1 MPELELWTAAWVL
14 IGGTVRA
21 DAGLVTDGRRVLA
34 TGSLADLRRRY
45 PSAATVAKGRYLGP
59 PLANAHTH
67 LDLGLG
73 PTFTGSFPD
82 FVRHVV
88 GQADRRGRAAAM
100 RAAEHAPQRLLGD
113 IAARAEVVDWWLEE
127 GPAAGV
133 VYWEVLGLVPPRREA
148 EILEATRERLARWK
162 RRERPG
168 GPRVGLS
175 PHAPYS
181 LTPGLMRGVV
191 ALARELDVPLQIHA
205 AESPGER
212 TYFLR
217 REGELA
223 EFFREQ
229 GWPTDLHPT
238 GLSPVAYL
246 AELGVLEARPT
257 LVHGVQVDEADVRLL
272 AEHRVAV
279 VSCPRSNLGLGAGLP
294 PYDLYLRHGVP
305 LALGTDSRASAPSLD
320 VRDEIALLER
330 RGQPP
335 ERTLAWAAAGGRAA
349 LGLTPAVLQPGMELE
364 QVEFW

>member
-1 MPELELWTAAWVL
+1 MPELEIWTASWVWL
-14 IGGTVRA
+14 DGAVRA

-34 TGSLADLRRRY
+34 TGRLDELRERF
-45 PSAATVAKGRYLGP
+45 PAAPTRVKGRYLGP

-73 PTFTGSFPD
+73 PTFTGPFPD
-82 FVRHVV
+82 FVRYVI
-88 GQADRRGRAAAM
+88 GRAERRGREAAA
-100 RAAEHAPQRLLGD
+100 RAAAQAPQRLVGD
-113 IAARAEVVDWWLEE
+113 IAAREEVVDWWLAEA
-127 GPAAGV
+127 PAAGV
-133 VYWEVLGLVPPRREA
+133 VYWEVLGLVPPEREA
-148 EILEATRERLARWK
+148 EILRATRERLERWK

-191 ALARELDVPLQIHA
+191 ALAREFEVPLQIHA

-212 TYFLR
+212 DYFLR
-217 REGELA
+217 REGDLA
-223 EFFREQ
+223 AFFRAQ
-229 GWPTDLHPT
+229 GWPLDLHPT
-238 GLSPVAYL
+238 GLSPIAYL

-272 AEHRVAV
+272 AESGAVV
-279 VSCPRSNLGLGAGLP
+279 VSCPRSNLGLEAGLP
-294 PYDLYLRHGVP
+294 PFDLYLQHGVP

-320 VRDEIALLER
+320 VRDEVALLER

-349 LGLTPAVLQPGMELE
+349 LGLAPAVLQPGMELE